1 MSWRF
6 SRFRVADTL
15 IELRTGVLFRQHR
28 QVRFDRI
35 QAVDLGRPLL
45 ARLTGLS
52 EVVVQSAGG
61 KDSHL
66 KLSFLTDAPGPAGA
80 RAADGARRSQRRG
93 RGRRVPTREA
103 AAPASGVHTALGSV
117 QLSDEDYA
125 DVPAPPPGG

>member
-1 MSWRF
+1 MEQ
-6 SRFRVADTL
+6 V
-15 IELRTGVLFRQHR
+15 ELRHGILFRQHR

-66 KLSFLTDAPGPAGA
+66 KLAFLTDAQAQQVREQLMALAGRSDEATASAAPSRIVWVMSTMKPESRLTSPPASSLWPTRTRRRVRPLGCQ
-80 RAADGARRSQRRG
+80 RAA
-93 RGRRVPTREA
+93 
-103 AAPASGVHTALGSV
+103 
-117 QLSDEDYA
+117 
-125 DVPAPPPGG
+125 